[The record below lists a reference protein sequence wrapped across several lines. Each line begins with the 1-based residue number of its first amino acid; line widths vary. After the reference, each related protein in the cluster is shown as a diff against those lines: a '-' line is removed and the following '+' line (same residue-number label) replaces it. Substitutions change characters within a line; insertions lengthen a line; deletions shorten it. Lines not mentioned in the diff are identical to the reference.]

1 MEKVTGHPRL
11 YRRGTKYYHRAAIP
25 VDIADTYPKIE
36 ETSSLRTS
44 DYKEALK
51 LVRIEAVRVD
61 GLFAE
66 HRRRLALEQQPPLH
80 ELTEDQIKRIEEVY
94 FAHLLDEDEQVR
106 LEQFEGRSFEEY
118 AEDNEAV
125 DSIARDGY
133 ARGAPGAFFLGEAE
147 EVLSWDNVN
156 LRLAPKSPSWP
167 RVARALQAAM
177 VRAAKATR
185 SRNEGEPIETPL
197 MPEAVTLGPLQQT
210 RTTRRGDG
218 PTLSA
223 ISEEWLTEKTRTSW
237 VPKTANEH
245 RVWMKHFIAVAGDK
259 PLTDYNK
266 ADARA
271 FKQLLLH
278 LPANWGK
285 LPPIRELSLKAAA
298 DKARE
303 LGITPMTD
311 ANRNKLLSRVGSFWT
326 WAQQNY
332 DDCPNNPFKGLT
344 DKSRTLAKDE
354 RDPFSIE
361 ELRTIFAARMFTGC
375 LTARRW
381 SEPGSLIQRD
391 AGRYWVPLIGLFTG
405 ARAGEIIQLYTT
417 DVREEHGVL
426 FFDINKL
433 EDDKRVKTEN
443 GKRLI
448 PVHPMLIDLGLLN
461 HVAHR
466 KREGQLRLF
475 PEMKMGSDGY
485 YSSPFSKHFS
495 RFLKSIKVK
504 TDKNAFHSFRHCFE
518 DACRNSNIP
527 EEVRDTMQGH
537 GATGMAARYGRGFL
551 LQTLDQE
558 MKKLRYDGLDL
569 AHLKPAEVASDK
581 QQAAE

>member
-11 YRRGTKYYHRAAIP
+11 YRRGNTYYHRAAVP
-25 VDIADTYPKIE
+25 VDIADTYPKSE
-36 ETSSLRTS
+36 EVSSLRTR

-61 GLFAE
+61 GLFAA
-66 HRRRLALEQQPPLH
+66 HRQRLALEQQPPLQ
-80 ELTEDQIKRIEEVY
+80 ELTDEQIKRIEDVY
-94 FAHLLDEDEQVR
+94 YWHLLDEDEEVR

-118 AEDNEAV
+118 AEDNDAV
-125 DSIARDGY
+125 DAIARDGY
-133 ARGAPGAFFLGEAE
+133 ARGEPGAFFLSEAE
-147 EVLSWDNVN
+147 EVLSWDNIN
-156 LRLAPKSPSWP
+156 LRLAPKSPSWS
-167 RVARALQAAM
+167 RVVRALQSAM
-177 VRAAKATR
+177 IRAAKATR
-185 SRNEGEPIETPL
+185 SRNEGEPIETPP
-197 MPEAVTLGPLQQT
+197 MPEAVTSGSPQHA
-210 RTTRRGDG
+210 RPIRGGGG
-218 PTLSA
+218 PTLSE
-223 ISEEWLTEKTRTSW
+223 ISKEWLTEKTRTSW

-245 RVWMKHFIAVAGDK
+245 RVWMKHFIDVAGDK
-259 PLTDYNK
+259 PLADYGK

-285 LPPIRELSLKAAA
+285 LPAIRELSLKAAA

-303 LGITPMTD
+303 VGITPMSD
-311 ANRNKLLSRVGSFWT
+311 ANRNKLLTRVGSFWT

-361 ELRTIFAARMFTGC
+361 ELRTIFAAPMFTGC

-381 SEPGSLIQRD
+381 SETGPLIQRS

-405 ARAGEIIQLYTT
+405 ARSGEIIQLYTS

-433 EDDKRVKTEN
+433 EEDKRVKTKN

-448 PVHPMLIDLGLLN
+448 PVHPTLVDLGLLD
-461 HVAHR
+461 HVALR

-485 YSSPFSKHFS
+485 YSSPFSKHFG

-504 TDKNAFHSFRHCFE
+504 SKKNAFHSFRHSFE
-518 DACRNSNIP
+518 DACRNSDVGP
-527 EEVRDTMQGH
+527 EVRDTMQGH
-537 GATGMAARYGRGFL
+537 GASGMAGRYGRGFFL
-551 LQTLDQE
+551 EKLDRE

-569 AHLKPAEVASDK
+569 SHLMPAD
-581 QQAAE
+581 AEQTEAP